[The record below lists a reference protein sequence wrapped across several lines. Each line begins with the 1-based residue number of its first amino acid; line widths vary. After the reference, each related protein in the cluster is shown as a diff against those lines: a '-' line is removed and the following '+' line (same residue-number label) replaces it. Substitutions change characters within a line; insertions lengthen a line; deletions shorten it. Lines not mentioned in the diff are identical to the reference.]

1 MTLFTDN
8 RTLKQLHAQ
17 LMEDIHCCDNMLT
30 GNHEE
35 DDPELVN
42 DIESMSEQ
50 LDEVELL
57 ISLKW
62 SVDCDCFY
70 KETPW

>member
-1 MTLFTDN
+1 
-8 RTLKQLHAQ
+8 
-17 LMEDIHCCDNMLT
+17 
-30 GNHEE
+30 
-35 DDPELVN
+35 
-42 DIESMSEQ
+42 MSEQ